1 MEPTFSLSSM
11 PNQIYTSQEIVADKS
26 QNVMMALSQHVHK
39 FAEEQSAYGRKF
51 TKDLADLYLRSE
63 TARIEHTL
71 FKQATSYS
79 KDFVRRLILTT
90 DIIRQRADSDAVHE
104 QADCPPVLT
113 YDYKIIL
120 DGRKLQHPVNYLLLK
135 ITPPTGVEI
144 KEWKR
149 PYMIID
155 PRAGHGAGIGGFK
168 ADSQVGVALNDG
180 HPVYF
185 VVFRPHPEKGQTLA
199 DVMRAEATFAKEIS
213 RLHPNAPKP
222 IIVGNCQGGWA
233 TMVMAAA
240 NPDITGPLVIN
251 GAPLSYWSGR
261 IGENPMRYNGGLLG
275 GLASVLLLSDL
286 GNGQFDGANLVS
298 NFELLNPSRNFF
310 GKYYDLFDDPE
321 NGQDRFLE
329 FERWWG
335 GYHFMNEAEIRWI
348 VEQLFVG
355 NKLARGEAYIER
367 GRRLDIKAIRS
378 PIIVFASWGDNIT
391 PPQQALNWIPDT
403 YADER
408 EIKICGQRIIYMVH
422 DKVGHLGIFVSSTI
436 AKREHTEV
444 TSTMKTIEALAP
456 GLYEMQIE
464 NEYGEGIDKKF
475 SVSFTERRM
484 SDILYLHN
492 NNRKDEHQFAAVARM
507 SELNADLYDLFMRP
521 LIQSIVTQETA
532 KLYRSMHPVRMQRGV
547 FSSKNPAMGW
557 VPMIAETLRKD
568 ATKIIDDN
576 IFKITERL
584 WAENIS
590 HTLNIWRDIR
600 DACYETSFLCLYGS
614 PYMRWVGRFN
624 DFGRTH
630 KDADELRNLPQVR
643 AALLNIDRG
652 GLAEA
657 VIRMLLLLS
666 EARGSVRR
674 DRLERSAKM
683 LTVDEPFRSLGA
695 QRRGE
700 IINEQSI
707 IIEFEP
713 EKAVQTLTAL
723 VRSETEKQKAV
734 LAVEYVAGSID
745 EMEPHT
751 FKMLQKIRN
760 TLGLE
765 PIVTNL
771 AFSDPLRIE
780 NDARQSVE
788 LS

>member
-1 MEPTFSLSSM
+1 MEPTFSLSTLS
-11 PNQIYTSQEIVADKS
+11 NQLSASQEIVSDQT
-26 QNVMMALSQHVHK
+26 QNVMTALSQHVHR
-39 FAEEQSAYGRKF
+39 FAEEQSAFGRIF
-51 TKDLADLYLRSE
+51 TKILADLCLSGE
-63 TARIEHTL
+63 TARNEHSL
-71 FKQATSYS
+71 FDQAREYS
-79 KDFVRRLILTT
+79 KDFIRRLILTT
-90 DIIRQRADSDAVHE
+90 DIMRQRADSDAVHE

-113 YDYKIIL
+113 YDSEVVV
-120 DGRKLQHPVNYLLLK
+120 DGRMLQHPVNYLLLK
-135 ITPPTGVEI
+135 ITPPEGVEI

-168 ADSQVGVALNDG
+168 SDSQVGVALNDG

-185 VVFRPHPEKGQTLA
+185 VVFRPHPERGQTLA
-199 DVMRAEATFAKEIS
+199 DVMRAEAAFVKEIS

-261 IGENPMRYNGGLLG
+261 IGENTMRYNGGLLG

-298 NFELLNPSRNFF
+298 NFEMLNPSRNYF

-321 NGQDRFLE
+321 NGKVRFLE

-403 YADER
+403 YADEQ
-408 EIKICGQRIIYMVH
+408 EIKICGQRIVYMVH

-436 AKREHTEV
+436 AKKEHAEV

-464 NEYGEGIDKKF
+464 NEYGEGVDKKF

-484 SDILYLHN
+484 SDILDLHD
-492 NNRKDEHQFAAVARM
+492 NNRNDEHQFAAVARI

-521 LIQSIVTQETA
+521 LIQSVVTPEIAQ
-532 KLYRSMHPVRMQRGV
+532 LSRSMHPARMQRGV
-547 FSSKNPAMGW
+547 YSSHNPAMMW
-557 VPMIAETLRKD
+557 LPMVVEMLTEDRE
-568 ATKIIDDN
+568 KITDDN
-576 IFKITERL
+576 IFKVVERL
-584 WAENIS
+584 WAENINHS
-590 HTLNIWRDIR
+590 LDVWRDIR

-630 KDADELRNLPQVR
+630 KDAEELRNLPQVR
-643 AALLNIDRG
+643 AALLNMDRG

-713 EKAVQTLTAL
+713 EKAVQTLPAL
-723 VRSETEKQKAV
+723 VPTAAEKKKAI
-734 LAVEYVAGSID
+734 LAVEFVAGAID

-751 FKMLQKIRN
+751 FRMLQKIRGA
-760 TLGLE
+760 LDLE

-771 AFSDPLRIE
+771 AFSDPLLLE

-788 LS
+788 LN

>member
-1 MEPTFSLSSM
+1 
-11 PNQIYTSQEIVADKS
+11 
-26 QNVMMALSQHVHK
+26 MMTALSRHVHR
-39 FAEEQSAYGRKF
+39 FTEEQSAFGRRF
-51 TKDLADLYLRSE
+51 TKNSADLYLYGEAARSKHSFFDQ
-63 TARIEHTL
+63 AIEYT
-71 FKQATSYS
+71 
-79 KDFVRRLILTT
+79 KDFMRRFILTT
-90 DIIRQRADSDAVHE
+90 DIMRQRADSDAAHE
-104 QADCPPVLT
+104 QANCPPVLT
-113 YDYKIIL
+113 YQSEVVV
-120 DGRKLQHPVNYLLLK
+120 DGRTLQHPVNYLLLK
-135 ITPPTGVEI
+135 ITPPEGVEI

-168 ADSQVGVALNDG
+168 SDSQVGVALNDG

-199 DVMRAEATFAKEIS
+199 DVMRAEAAFVKEIS
-213 RLHPNAPKP
+213 SLHPNAPKP

-310 GKYYDLFDDPE
+310 SKYYDLFDDPE
-321 NGQDRFLE
+321 NRKERFLE

-367 GRRLDIKAIRS
+367 GRRLDIKAITS

-391 PPQQALNWIPDT
+391 PPPQALNWIPDT
-403 YADER
+403 YADEL

-436 AKREHTEV
+436 AKKEHAEV

-464 NEYGEGIDKKF
+464 NEYGEGVDKKF

-484 SDILYLHN
+484 SDILDLHD
-492 NNRKDEHQFAAVARM
+492 NNRNDEHQFAAVARI

-521 LIQSIVTQETA
+521 VIQSLVTPETA
-532 KLYRSMHPVRMQRGV
+532 KFSCSMHPTRLQRGM
-547 FSSKNPAMGW
+547 FSSLNPAMTW
-557 VPMIAETLRKD
+557 LPMAAEIVRD
-568 ATKIIDDN
+568 DVTKIADDN
-576 IFKITERL
+576 IFKASERF

-590 HTLNIWRDIR
+590 HAFDVWRDIR
-600 DACYETSFLCLYGS
+600 DAFYETSFLCLYGS

-630 KDADELRNLPQVR
+630 KDAQELRNLPQVR
-643 AALLNIDRG
+643 AALLNMDRG

-683 LTVDEPFRSLGA
+683 LTADEPFRSLGA

-713 EKAVQTLTAL
+713 EKAIQTLTSL
-723 VRSETEKQKAV
+723 VRTMAEKKKAI
-734 LAVEYVAGSID
+734 LAVEFVAGTID

-751 FKMLQKIRN
+751 FRMLQKIRSALN
-760 TLGLE
+760 LE
-765 PIVTNL
+765 PIVANL
-771 AFSDPLRIE
+771 AFSDPLLLE
-780 NDARQSVE
+780 NDTRQNFE